1 MSTDIRTE
9 ARGLDRFLRLFA
21 DVRPGEGATAVL
33 LALSIFLLLTAYYVL
48 KPVREALILGQ
59 GSAELKSYM
68 SAGMVAVLAVVVPLY
83 GRLAQRVSRQRLINV
98 VTAIFAGCLVAF
110 YVLTQYGVPF
120 AEIYF
125 IWIGIFSVMIVAQ
138 FWGFANDLYT
148 KDEGERLFPIVGF
161 GASLGAVLGAVIAA
175 WLIAPLGIDQLMLV
189 GAGIL
194 VAQVLLTNYVDR
206 RERGRAERRPAP
218 TQLRR
223 PASGCQGASRGAGFA
238 EHQRA
243 SFRPLD
249 SGG

>member
-98 VTAIFAGCLVAF
+98 VTAIFAG
-110 YVLTQYGVPF
+110 P
-120 AEIYF
+120 
-125 IWIGIFSVMIVAQ
+125 
-138 FWGFANDLYT
+138 
-148 KDEGERLFPIVGF
+148 PP
-161 GASLGAVLGAVIAA
+161 SL
-175 WLIAPLGIDQLMLV
+175 
-189 GAGIL
+189 
-194 VAQVLLTNYVDR
+194 
-206 RERGRAERRPAP
+206 
-218 TQLRR
+218 
-223 PASGCQGASRGAGFA
+223 
-238 EHQRA
+238 
-243 SFRPLD
+243 SFRSRRSKSSD
-249 SGG
+249 SSRRRDF